1 VKDIDVGT
9 AIRAVRIQRR
19 MRQSDVA
26 AAAGLSRGAV
36 SLIERG
42 HLDTLSLRT
51 LRAVAGTLEVR
62 LDLGAQ
68 WRGGELGRLLN
79 RRHSALHEA
88 VAARFAELPGWT
100 YRPEVSFSVFGER
113 GIIDSLAWHEASR
126 SVLANELKT
135 EFVDMQELMG
145 SADRRRRLAEG
156 IARELGWVARTVSVW
171 VIVAD
176 SRTNRRQAALHLAV
190 LRAAFPTD
198 GRAMVGWLREPVGA
212 VAALSFLTCASGR
225 SVGRD
230 IVPVRRVHRP
240 AAARRGVQGGPVE
253 HE

>member
-1 VKDIDVGT
+1 VKDIDVGA

-19 MRQSDVA
+19 MRQCDVA

-36 SLIERG
+36 SLVERG

-51 LRAVAGTLEVR
+51 LRAVAGALEIR
-62 LDLGAQ
+62 LDVGTQ

-79 RRHSALHEA
+79 RRHSAMHEA
-88 VAARFAELPGWT
+88 VAARFAQLPGWA
-100 YRPEVSFSVFGER
+100 YRPEVSFSIYGER
-113 GIIDSLAWHEASR
+113 GIIDSLGWHEASR
-126 SVLANELKT
+126 SLPVNELKT
-135 EFVDMQELMG
+135 EFVDMQDLMG

-156 IARELGWVARTVSVW
+156 IARDLGWVARTVSVW

-176 SRTNRRQAALHLAV
+176 SRTNRRQAALHRAV

-198 GRAMVGWLREPVGA
+198 GRTMVGWLREPVGV
-212 VAALSFLTCASGR
+212 VAALSFLTDASGR
-225 SVGRD
+225 SVGRQ

-240 AAARRGVQGGPVE
+240 AAACRGAEGAPDE
-253 HE
+253 HS